1 MTVTTET
8 DTAEAATTR
17 AIFDDRFGSAER
29 FTTITGITKAA
40 EQQLSASAWDYLW
53 TGTGSETT
61 VARNSAKFDEL
72 LWEVPLFAG
81 VRNPDTSTSVLGFD
95 LSLPL
100 FTAPFGQEA
109 TFHPDG
115 HLAVSRAAARTGVQ
129 QMVPVAASY
138 RLEDVAAASD
148 ATSIFQM
155 TLVGDE
161 ELVLEMMHRAK
172 RAGYTHIVATYS
184 PIRQWRERLIE
195 NRFSSRSTG
204 DNVNF
209 GEGASDPRGLQELIA
224 FTEPRYTWADAAR
237 VIERAPLPV
246 IVKGIH
252 SAKDALAARD
262 AGAVG
267 LYVSNYGGRTIDR
280 TLSTIEVLPEVR
292 AAVGDEMPII
302 LDSGIRRG
310 SDIAAAVA
318 LGADAVAIGRL
329 TALGLAADGEDGVAR
344 VIEIL
349 KQELWMTLGHLGC
362 SSVDELGAHVF
373 RENPFAV

>member
-1 MTVTTET
+1 M
-8 DTAEAATTR
+8 DTSKSSMTTR
-17 AIFDDRFGSAER
+17 AIFDDRFGSPER
-29 FTTITGITKAA
+29 HTTITGITKAA
-40 EQQLSASAWDYLW
+40 RHHLSESAWDYLW

-61 VARNSAKFDEL
+61 VERNNAKFDEL
-72 LWEVPLFAG
+72 LWEVPIFAG
-81 VRNPDTSTSVLGFD
+81 VSNPDTSTRVFDFD

-100 FTAPFGQEA
+100 FTAPFGQET

-115 HLAVSRAAARTGVQ
+115 HLGIGRAAERTGVQ

-138 RLEDVAAASD
+138 RLEDIAAASN
-148 ATSIFQM
+148 AANLYQM
-155 TLVGDE
+155 TFVGDE
-161 ELVLEMMHRAK
+161 ELVLDMMRRAK
-172 RAGYTHIVATYS
+172 DAGYTHIVATYS

-195 NRFSSRSTG
+195 NRFASRATG

-209 GEGASDPRGLQELIA
+209 GPGGSDPAGLQELIE
-224 FTEPRYTWADAAR
+224 FTQPRYTWEDARR

-246 IVKGIH
+246 IVKGVH
-252 SAKDALAARD
+252 SAVDARAAVE

-280 TLSTIEVLPEVR
+280 TLSTIEVLPEIR
-292 AAVGDEMPII
+292 AAVGDDLPII

-318 LGADAVAIGRL
+318 LGANAVAIGRL
-329 TALGLAADGEDGVAR
+329 TALGLAADGEAGVQR

-362 SSVDELGAHVF
+362 SKIDELGPHVF
-373 RENPFAV
+373 RENPFAVRN

>member
-1 MTVTTET
+1 MTNE
-8 DTAEAATTR
+8 TR
-17 AIFDDRFGSAER
+17 AIFDDRFGSTER

-40 EQQLSASAWDYLW
+40 RHVMSDSAWDYLW

-61 VARNSAKFDEL
+61 VERNSAKFDEL
-72 LWEVPLFAG
+72 LWEAPLFAG
-81 VRNPDTSTSVLGFD
+81 VRNPDTSTQVLGYD

-115 HLAVSRAAARTGVQ
+115 HLAVGRAAERTGVQ

-138 RLEDVAAASD
+138 RLEDIAEASNAAH
-148 ATSIFQM
+148 FYQM

-161 ELVLEMMHRAK
+161 ELVLEMMQRAK
-172 RAGYTHIVATYS
+172 DAGYTHIVATYS

-195 NRFSSRSTG
+195 NRFASRSTS

-209 GEGASDPRGLQELIA
+209 GEGGSNPAGLRELIE
-224 FTEPRYTWADAAR
+224 FTQPRYTWADAAR

-246 IVKGIH
+246 IVKGVN
-252 SAKDALAARD
+252 SAADAIAARD
-262 AGAVG
+262 AGSVG
-267 LYVSNYGGRTIDR
+267 IYVSNYGGRTIDR

-292 AAVGDEMPII
+292 AAVGPDMPII
-302 LDSGIRRG
+302 IDSGIRRG

-329 TALGLAADGEDGVAR
+329 TALGLAADGADGVAR

-362 SSVDELGAHVF
+362 SSISELGPHVF
-373 RENPFAV
+373 RQNPFAVSAS

>member
-1 MTVTTET
+1 MTL
-8 DTAEAATTR
+8 TATTTR
-17 AIFDDRFGSAER
+17 AIFDDRFGSSER

-40 EQQLSASAWDYLW
+40 RHHLSDSAWDYLW

-61 VARNSAKFDEL
+61 VARNQSKFDEL

-81 VRNPDTSTSVLGFD
+81 VSNPDTSTSVFGYD
-95 LSLPL
+95 LSMPL

-109 TFHPDG
+109 TFHSDG
-115 HLAVSRAAARTGVQ
+115 HPGIGRAAERAGIQ

-138 RLEDVAAASD
+138 RLEDVAAASN
-148 ATSIFQM
+148 AAHFYQM
-155 TLVGDE
+155 TLVGDD
-161 ELVLEMMHRAK
+161 ELVLAMMQRAK
-172 RAGYTHIVATYS
+172 DAGYTHIVATYS

-195 NRFSSRSTG
+195 NRFSSRTTG
-204 DNVNF
+204 DNINF
-209 GEGASDPRGLQELIA
+209 GENGSDPAGLQELIA
-224 FTEPRYTWADAAR
+224 FTKPRYTWADAAR
-237 VIERAPLPV
+237 IIEKAPLPV
-246 IVKGIH
+246 IIKGIH
-252 SAKDALAARD
+252 SAADAIAARD

-280 TLSTIEVLPEVR
+280 TLSTIEVLPEIR
-292 AAVGDEMPII
+292 KAVPELPIV

-329 TALGLAADGEDGVAR
+329 TALGLAADGEEGVLR

-362 SSVDELGAHVF
+362 SSIADLGPHVF
-373 RENPFAV
+373 RHNPFAV